1 MFFFSSRRRHTRYR
15 GDWSSDVCSSDLK
28 SKYNYKGFDELFE
41 FGNYLEDLYNKKFI
55 SKGFIYSLLKIWNSK
70 SKVKQLSIYDE
81 KSWNNNIFE
90 KKSTKAFVP
99 LLMYKLR
106 LINDKDI
113 RDDLAKKGIKYMPW
127 IKLPVSWSSL
137 RLR

>member
-1 MFFFSSRRRHTRYR
+1 M
-15 GDWSSDVCSSDLK
+15 
-28 SKYNYKGFDELFE
+28 
-41 FGNYLEDLYNKKFI
+41 EDLYNKKFI

-90 KKSTKAFVP
+90 KKSTKAFVL